1 MKQEEI
7 EEELKSLADEKY
19 KDFHSKLCPGTEN
32 IIGVR
37 SPVLKKFAKQIAKE
51 EGITYLNNAKDDY
64 YEEILLQGLVIGFY
78 PWKEIEDCLQ
88 ALKKFIPKIDNWAIC
103 DMTAAGLKLTKK
115 YPTQM
120 WNFLESYWKSQK
132 EFEIRFAVVMLLD
145 FYITEEYI
153 DRVLEIYQKIN
164 HEGYYVK
171 MAVAWGI
178 SICFIKFPEK
188 TKLVLQNNTLDNFTH
203 NKAIQK
209 IIESYRVDPK
219 TKELLKKWKRK

>member
-1 MKQEEI
+1 MQPKEI
-7 EEELKSLADEKY
+7 EKKLKELSDEKY
-19 KDFHSKLCPGTEN
+19 KAFHSKLCPGTEN
-32 IIGVR
+32 ILGVR

-51 EGITYLNNAKDDY
+51 EGISYLENAKEDY

-78 PWKEIEDCLQ
+78 PWKNIEDCLQ
-88 ALKKFIPKIDNWAIC
+88 ALTKFIPKIDNWAVC

-115 YPTQM
+115 YPREV
-120 WNFLESYWKSQK
+120 WSFLEKYWKSNK

-153 DRVLEIYQKIN
+153 DRVLEIYSSIQ
-164 HEGYYVK
+164 HDGYYVK

-188 TKLVLQNNTLDNFTH
+188 TKKVLQNNQLDATTH

-209 IIESYRVDPK
+209 IIESYRVDK
-219 TKELLKKWKRK
+219 ETKELLKKWKRK